1 MTDGSDPL
9 ESRSREDGANTA
21 EVGGAGIRLPDL
33 GSVTE
38 ATDSA
43 DRTGKAGSEPGGD
56 PRTGMAERR
65 GSPAGSP
72 ADDTRT
78 DQFSRTVNSSLEVVG
93 FTWSAPLPTPQ
104 DLEAYESVVPGSA
117 IRILAMAEL
126 TISGP
131 MENAAKLT
139 TAEIE
144 ASKLGLSYA
153 IKLTSAMTLA
163 AVISF
168 ALGIVGIG
176 STVACLTAGSVY
188 LSVPVVM
195 LVRSFIARS

>member
-1 MTDGSDPL
+1 
-9 ESRSREDGANTA
+9 
-21 EVGGAGIRLPDL
+21 
-33 GSVTE
+33 
-38 ATDSA
+38 
-43 DRTGKAGSEPGGD
+43 
-56 PRTGMAERR
+56 
-65 GSPAGSP
+65 
-72 ADDTRT
+72 
-78 DQFSRTVNSSLEVVG
+78 
-93 FTWSAPLPTPQ
+93 
-104 DLEAYESVVPGSA
+104 
-117 IRILAMAEL
+117 MAEL